1 MTIKNTI
8 LSTTVSIIAILGLS
22 ATVTTAQQAV
32 TDQKSEIEMDKA
44 AEAAEALAPAAGEMA
59 EDAQAEVSEDVMDDA
74 QDKVAEEAPK
84 ASAKPPM

>member
-22 ATVTTAQQAV
+22 TTVTTAQQAV

-44 AEAAEALAPAAGEMA
+44 AEAAEAVAPAAGEMA
-59 EDAQAEVSEDVMDDA
+59 DDA
-74 QDKVAEEAPK
+74 QTEVSDEIMDEAQDEVTEKAPK
-84 ASAKPPM
+84 ASVKPPM